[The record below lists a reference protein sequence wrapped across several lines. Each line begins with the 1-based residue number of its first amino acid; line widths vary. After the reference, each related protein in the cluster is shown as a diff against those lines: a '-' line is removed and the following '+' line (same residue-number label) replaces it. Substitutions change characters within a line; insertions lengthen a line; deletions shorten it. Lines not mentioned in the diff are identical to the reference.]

1 MTPHERARDWYVSRR
16 SLIRAGI
23 LGLLSANPIYRAIA
37 ATVTISV
44 SMKGVPSPNSA
55 IFAISSS
62 TDSKLYLEYGYS
74 AGSYSLKTATVNL
87 KRGVTFTI
95 ALNGLKAQSK
105 IYLRARYM
113 PTGGKSFLIKN
124 LPTFTTASVPL
135 AATGNP
141 TFAIQADPHMDE
153 NSDANVY
160 RGTLQQVVAAS
171 PAFLMDLGDIFM
183 VDKLPQKSEA
193 NIRARFE
200 LMKGFYA
207 LLGNI
212 PLKITLGNHDG
223 ELGYSQFNTKN
234 YRKEYFPEQT
244 GDLAY
249 YSFTGPDQLHIVLD
263 PFTYTVSNPKDDG
276 WQWTLGKVQYD
287 WLKKTLENSNERHK
301 FVYIHHLLV
310 GNAQSRGGVEI
321 AKYNEWG
328 GSNMDGSYGFD
339 QNRAGWGKPVHQLLL
354 DNKVGFVFKG
364 HDHLYV
370 KQELDGIIYQTLP
383 QPSHPGEKLD
393 VKQYGYLS
401 GKGVGGSGFLK
412 VTTEGQ
418 SAKVDFIKFD
428 GTIGDSYIRI
438 VT

>member
-1 MTPHERARDWYVSRR
+1 MSPRWRAQNWYLNRR
-16 SLIRAGI
+16 LFLKAALLSLISSSSLSRAW
-23 LGLLSANPIYRAIA
+23 SATSSITA
-37 ATVTISV
+37 VL
-44 SMKGVPSPNSA
+44 KGVPT
-55 IFAISSS
+55 SSS
-62 TDSKLYLEYGYS
+62 AVIAVSVQQDLKFYLEYGYS
-74 AGSYSLKTATVNL
+74 SGAYSSKSVIYSAKKGSTTN
-87 KRGVTFTI
+87 VT
-95 ALNGLKAQSK
+95 LSGLKAESK
-105 IYLRARYM
+105 IFARIRYM
-113 PTGGKSFLIKN
+113 ASGGKSYLIKT
-124 LPTFTTASVPL
+124 LPTFTTSAASASL
-135 AATGNP
+135 QNR

-160 RGTLQQVVAAS
+160 KGTLSQVVAAN

-183 VDKLPQKSEA
+183 VDKLPQKTEA

-207 LLGNI
+207 LLGSI

-244 GDLAY
+244 GELAY
-249 YSFTGPDQLHIVLD
+249 YSFSGPDQLHVVLD
-263 PFTYTVSNPKDDG
+263 PFTYTTSNPKDDG
-276 WQWTLGKVQYD
+276 WQWTLGKTQYD
-287 WLKKTLENSNERHK
+287 WLKKTLEASKETHK
-301 FVYIHHLLV
+301 FIYIHHLLV

-339 QNRAGWGKPVHQLLL
+339 QNRPNWGKPIHQLLI

-383 QPSHPGEKLD
+383 QPSHPGDKLD

-412 VTTEGQ
+412 VTTEGPI
-418 SAKVDFIKFD
+418 AKVDFVKFD
-428 GTIGDSYIRI
+428 GSIGDSY
-438 VT
+438 TKSM